1 MRGTVGEM
9 VQCEKDE
16 LHENVA
22 IPVAQAERERDHMIE
37 KHIGETVTQRNRR
50 LANEEEFLNN
60 DPAKAEKYL
69 QELLKAEEGE
79 PQMMLEMAK
88 FYLRS
93 NNLEKAELYMRDA
106 YSFKMDDK
114 KVALGYACL
123 LCQLNRSHEA
133 SVILKQLISDGYEP
147 VKVNMLLSIAYQ
159 MDGDTFMAEKYKAI
173 SNLMQMRSLERVAEA
188 GTSKEALVPKASAL
202 MTAGKPGPTS

>member
-1 MRGTVGEM
+1 M